1 MKRFCGFI
9 TGFVFVISGILKLL
23 DPVGT
28 GLIMDG
34 YLDFLHLGFL
44 GSLSKV
50 LGVIFAFAETVIG
63 TGLITGIWR
72 KPFAI
77 TAMALQGFFL

>member
-44 GSLSKV
+44 GMDLYVTTKSDRLWVQFGSV
-50 LGVIFAFAETVIG
+50 NIPLRE
-63 TGLITGIWR
+63 
-72 KPFAI
+72 
-77 TAMALQGFFL
+77 